1 MSDSKVFM
9 FPETGTNNSE
19 LMSLLAPLLSQR
31 GVDPNVL
38 LAMNRNGGFGGE
50 GGWFMWV
57 IFLFFLM
64 GWGGNGWGGFGNNR
78 GNLAGDVALGNLI
91 NNDSGRE
98 LLMSAIQG
106 NGNAINQLASTLNC
120 DINSVKSAINGV
132 MSQIQGVGNQ
142 VGMSSQQIINAIQA
156 GNCQIASKLADCCCE
171 NRLAIC
177 QQTNTLQ
184 NAINGIATGQ
194 ERGFSSVAYE
204 TQRQTCDIQNSI
216 KSATDAILAGQRDAE
231 MRDMQN
237 KIDALREANSQK
249 DVIIN
254 NGQQT
259 AVFSSMI
266 QSATAPITNAVNAL
280 QGDINGIKCRL
291 PETVTLPYSCA
302 TAVPTQA
309 VFGYN
314 GLGWA
319 GFGLNGCGCN
329 NSLWG

>member
-1 MSDSKVFM
+1 MTDSKVYM
-9 FPETGTNNSE
+9 FPESGVNNNG
-19 LMSLLAPLLSQR
+19 LMSLLAPMLSQK
-31 GVDPNVL
+31 GIDPNVL
-38 LAMNRNGGFGGE
+38 LAMNKNNGFGE

-64 GWGGNGWGGFGNNR
+64 GWGGNGWGGFGNTR
-78 GNLAGDVALGNLI
+78 GNLAGDAYLGNLI

-106 NGNAINQLASTLNC
+106 NGNSINQLASTLNC
-120 DINSVKSAINGV
+120 DINSIKSAINGV

-204 TQRQTCDIQNSI
+204 TQKQTCDIQNSI

-231 MRDMQN
+231 MREMQN

-314 GLGWA
+314 GLGWT
-319 GFGLNGCGCN
+319 GCGCN

>member
-1 MSDSKVFM
+1 
-9 FPETGTNNSE
+9 
-19 LMSLLAPLLSQR
+19 
-31 GVDPNVL
+31 
-38 LAMNRNGGFGGE
+38 
-50 GGWFMWV
+50 
-57 IFLFFLM
+57 
-64 GWGGNGWGGFGNNR
+64 
-78 GNLAGDVALGNLI
+78 
-91 NNDSGRE
+91 
-98 LLMSAIQG
+98 
-106 NGNAINQLASTLNC
+106 
-120 DINSVKSAINGV
+120 

-142 VGMSSQQIINAIQA
+142 VGMSSQQIINAIKA

-184 NAINGIATGQ
+184 NAINRIATGQ

-231 MRDMQN
+231 MREMQN

>member
-1 MSDSKVFM
+1 MTDSKVYM
-9 FPETGTNNSE
+9 FPESGVNNNG
-19 LMSLLAPLLSQR
+19 LMSLLAPMLSQK
-31 GVDPNVL
+31 GIDPNVL
-38 LAMNRNGGFGGE
+38 LAMNKNNGFGE

-64 GWGGNGWGGFGNNR
+64 GWGGNGWGGFGNTR
-78 GNLAGDVALGNLI
+78 GNLVGDAYLGNLI

-106 NGNAINQLASTLNC
+106 NGNSINQLASTLNC

-204 TQRQTCDIQNSI
+204 TQKQTCDIQNSI

-231 MRDMQN
+231 MREMQN

>member
-9 FPETGTNNSE
+9 FPETGSSNGE
-19 LMSLLAPLLSQR
+19 LMSLLAPLLSQK

-38 LAMNRNGGFGGE
+38 LAMNRGNNGFGGE
-50 GGWFMWV
+50 GGWFMWI

-64 GWGGNGWGGFGNNR
+64 GWGGNGWGGFGGNR
-78 GNLAGDVALGNLI
+78 GNLAGDAALGNLI
-91 NNDSGRE
+91 NNDAGRE

-106 NGNAINQLASTLNC
+106 NGNAIGQLASTLNC
-120 DINSVKSAINGV
+120 DINSVKTAINGV

-142 VGMSSQQIINAIQA
+142 VGMSSQQIINSIQA

-184 NAINGIATGQ
+184 NAINGVATGQ

-204 TQRQTCDIQNSI
+204 TQRQTCDLQDSI
-216 KSATDAILAGQRDAE
+216 RDATDKILAGQRSAE
-231 MRDMQN
+231 MREMQN

-249 DVIIN
+249 DVVIN

-259 AVFSSMI
+259 AIFSQMI
-266 QSATAPITNAVNAL
+266 QSATAPIATAVNAL
-280 QGDINGIKCRL
+280 QGDVNGIKCKL
-291 PETVTLPYSCA
+291 PETTTIPYSPVVG
-302 TAVPTQA
+302 VPSCVAAQ
-309 VFGYN
+309 Y
-314 GLGWA
+314 GL
-319 GFGLNGCGCN
+319 GFGLNPFATGF
-329 NSLWG
+329 WG

>member
-1 MSDSKVFM
+1 MTDSKVYM
-9 FPETGTNNSE
+9 FPESGVNNNG
-19 LMSLLAPLLSQR
+19 LMSLLAPMLSQK
-31 GVDPNVL
+31 GIDPNVL
-38 LAMNRNGGFGGE
+38 LAMNKNNGFGE

-64 GWGGNGWGGFGNNR
+64 GWGGNGWGGFGNTR
-78 GNLAGDVALGNLI
+78 GNLAGDAYLGNLI

-106 NGNAINQLASTLNC
+106 NGNSINQLASTLNC
-120 DINSVKSAINGV
+120 DINSIKSAINGV

-204 TQRQTCDIQNSI
+204 TQKQTCDIQNSI

-231 MRDMQN
+231 MREMQN

-266 QSATAPITNAVNAL
+266 QSATAPITNAVSAL

-319 GFGLNGCGCN
+319 GCGCN